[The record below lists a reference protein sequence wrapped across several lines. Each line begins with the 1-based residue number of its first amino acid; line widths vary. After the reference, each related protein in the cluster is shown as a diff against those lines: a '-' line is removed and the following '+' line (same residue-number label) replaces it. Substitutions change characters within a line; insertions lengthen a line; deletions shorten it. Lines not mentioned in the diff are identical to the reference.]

1 MEKLRVS
8 CISAQSP
15 RPDPFTTT
23 IPVWLCQS
31 SDEVGDEM
39 EDHLESE
46 HKDMRP
52 EEVFVLGC
60 RACPERFDIW
70 NEERRWREHLRT
82 AHQGAVPNGKA
93 R

>member
-1 MEKLRVS
+1 M
-8 CISAQSP
+8 
-15 RPDPFTTT
+15 
-23 IPVWLCQS
+23 WLCQS

-60 RACPERFDIW
+60 RACPERFDFW